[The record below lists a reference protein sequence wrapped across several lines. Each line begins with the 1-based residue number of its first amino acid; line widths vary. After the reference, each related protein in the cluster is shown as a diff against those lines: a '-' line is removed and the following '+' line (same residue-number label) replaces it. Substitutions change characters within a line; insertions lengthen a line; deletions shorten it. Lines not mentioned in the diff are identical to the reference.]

1 MQVERLWAQAE
12 TRFGRNRA
20 IVGLGAALTIVAT
33 TLGFTAGVAMERH
46 ATRDRH
52 AATAAVLTGTVT
64 WSNQTTRLLVF
75 EQDGVVRDPNQG
87 DVVYYVIADTWSD
100 AKGNYFGGT
109 YPECLASKDG
119 TELSTDRRR
128 VALTAID
135 WATGGAQDMHIAL
148 EVHCLD

>member
-1 MQVERLWAQAE
+1 VLI
-12 TRFGRNRA
+12 
-20 IVGLGAALTIVAT
+20 IVGATIGYAV
-33 TLGFTAGVAMERH
+33 GVGIERH

-52 AATAAVLTGTVT
+52 AATAVVLTGTVP
-64 WSNQTTRLLVF
+64 WSNQVTRLLVF

-87 DVVYYVIADTWSD
+87 DVIYYVIAQTWQD
-100 AKGNYFGGT
+100 ADGNGFGGT

-119 TELSTDRRR
+119 SEVSTDRRR

-135 WATGGAQDMHIAL
+135 WATGGAQDMHIAI

>member
-1 MQVERLWAQAE
+1 M
-12 TRFGRNRA
+12 
-20 IVGLGAALTIVAT
+20 IVGT
-33 TLGFTAGVAMERH
+33 TLGFAAGVATERQ

-64 WSNQTTRLLVF
+64 WSNNRTRLLVF
-75 EQDGVVRDPNQG
+75 EQDGVVRNPSQG
-87 DVVYYVIADTWSD
+87 DVVYYVIAQSWQD
-100 AKGNYFGGT
+100 AQGNYFGGT

-119 TELSTDRRR
+119 SELSTDRRR

-135 WATGGAQDMHIAL
+135 WATGGAQDLHVAV